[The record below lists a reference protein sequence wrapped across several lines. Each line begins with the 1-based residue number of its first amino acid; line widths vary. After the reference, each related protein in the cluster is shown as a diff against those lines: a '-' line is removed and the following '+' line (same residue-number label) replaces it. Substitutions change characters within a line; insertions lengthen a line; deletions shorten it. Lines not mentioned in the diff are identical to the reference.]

1 VTPHQIDLVQASWKQ
16 VLPVAETAAQMF
28 YGRLF
33 FLDPSLRLLFRGDL
47 REQGQKVMAM
57 LSFTVNGLARLDE
70 LVPTE
75 LVPTVKAPG
84 RRHAAYGVRPEHYY
98 TVGAALLWTLEQ
110 GLGEAFTPAV
120 REAWV
125 AAYGVLANTM
135 RDAAEMPA

>member
-1 VTPHQIDLVQASWKQ
+1 MTPQQIDLVQASWKQ
-16 VLPVAETAAQMF
+16 VLPVSETAAQMF

-33 FLDPSLRLLFRGDL
+33 FLDPSLRRLFLGDM

-57 LSFTVNGLARLDE
+57 LSYIVNGLARLDV
-70 LVPTE
+70 LLPAVRA
-75 LVPTVKAPG
+75 LG
-84 RRHAAYGVRPEHYY
+84 RRHATYGVRPEHYY

-110 GLGEAFTPAV
+110 GLGAAFTPAV

-135 RDAAEMPA
+135 RDAAEMAT

>member
-33 FLDPSLRLLFRGDL
+33 FLDPSLRALFRGDM

-57 LSFTVNGLARLDE
+57 LSFAVNGLARLDE
-70 LVPTE
+70 LVPT
-75 LVPTVKAPG
+75 VKALG

-110 GLGEAFTPAV
+110 ALGDAFTPAV

>member
-33 FLDPSLRLLFRGDL
+33 FLDPSLRTLFRGDL

-57 LSFTVNGLARLDE
+57 ISFTVNGLARLDE
-70 LVPTE
+70 LVPT
-75 LVPTVKAPG
+75 VKALG
-84 RRHAAYGVRPEHYY
+84 RRHAGYGVRPEHYY
-98 TVGAALLWTLEQ
+98 TVGAALLWTLER
-110 GLGEAFTPAV
+110 GLGGAFTQAV
-120 REAWV
+120 RDAWV

-135 RDAAEMPA
+135 RDAAEMSA

>member
-33 FLDPSLRLLFRGDL
+33 FLDPSLRPLFRGDL

-70 LVPTE
+70 LVPT
-75 LVPTVKAPG
+75 VKALG
-84 RRHAAYGVRPEHYY
+84 RRHAAYGVRAEHYY

-135 RDAAEMPA
+135 RDAAEMTA

>member
-1 VTPHQIDLVQASWKQ
+1 MTPHQIDLVQVSWKQ
-16 VLPVAETAAQMF
+16 VLPVAESAAQMF

-33 FLDPSLRLLFRGDL
+33 FLDPSLRPLFRGDI
-47 REQGQKVMAM
+47 REQGRKVMAM
-57 LSFTVNGLARLDE
+57 ISFTVNGLGRLDE
-70 LVPTE
+70 LVPT
-75 LVPTVKAPG
+75 VKALG
-84 RRHAAYGVRPEHYY
+84 RRHGAYGVRAEHYY

-125 AAYGVLANTM
+125 AAYSVLANTM

>member
-16 VLPVAETAAQMF
+16 VRPVAETAAQMF

-33 FLDPSLRLLFRGDL
+33 FLDPSLRTLFRGDL
-47 REQGQKVMAM
+47 REQGQKLMAM
-57 LSFTVNGLARLDE
+57 ISFTVNGLARLDQ
-70 LVPTE
+70 
-75 LVPTVKAPG
+75 LVPTVKALG

-110 GLGEAFTPAV
+110 GLGAAFTPAV
-120 REAWV
+120 RDAWV

-135 RDAAEMPA
+135 RDAAEMSA

>member
-16 VLPVAETAAQMF
+16 VVPVAETAAQMF

-33 FLDPSLRLLFRGDL
+33 FLDPSLRALFRGDL

-57 LSFTVNGLARLDE
+57 ISFTVNGLTRLDQ
-70 LVPTE
+70 
-75 LVPTVKAPG
+75 LVPTVKALG
-84 RRHAAYGVRPEHYY
+84 RRHATYGVRPEHYY

-110 GLGEAFTPAV
+110 GLGAAFTPAV
-120 REAWV
+120 REAWI

-135 RDAAEMPA
+135 RDAAEMSA

>member
-16 VLPVAETAAQMF
+16 VVPVAETAAQMF

-33 FLDPSLRLLFRGDL
+33 FLDPSLRTLFRGDL

-57 LSFTVNGLARLDE
+57 ISFTVNGLTRLDQ
-70 LVPTE
+70 
-75 LVPTVKAPG
+75 LVPTVKALG
-84 RRHAAYGVRPEHYY
+84 RRHTTYGVRPEHYY

-110 GLGEAFTPAV
+110 GLGAAFTPAV
-120 REAWV
+120 REAWI

-135 RDAAEMPA
+135 RDAAEMSA

>member
-16 VLPVAETAAQMF
+16 VLPVSETAAQMF

-33 FLDPSLRLLFRGDL
+33 FLDPSLRMLFRGDL

-57 LSFTVNGLARLDE
+57 ISFSVNGLTRLHE
-70 LVPTE
+70 LM
-75 LVPTVKAPG
+75 PTVKALG
-84 RRHAAYGVRPEHYY
+84 RRHATYGVRPEHYY

-110 GLGEAFTPAV
+110 GLGGAFTPAV

-125 AAYGVLANTM
+125 AAYAVLANTM
-135 RDAAEMPA
+135 RDAAEMAT